1 MARVAPSE
9 RSRRELDEAL
19 EAVDEHVDPIETVG
33 RLGAW
38 LILQQALRTA
48 GSWAG
53 HGMSAAKSPWR
64 VQRHLLQPRI
74 GHPGAELG
82 RHRVIKARVVQR
94 QPQQVLPVDP
104 GPDRLSRL
112 PVGQLLRPLQDRHQR
127 QPRRRPARTAPDPER
142 GRELL
147 IGQPLAQPVPDL
159 DRQRPRALTRVLGG
173 RDLRIRL
180 RPGNSLHA
188 HDIPDPAAGTRGRND
203 RRPDHDRDDDP
214 DQASRS
220 ACRELTTGIVG
231 WRKTRENSLGNPS
244 R

>member
-9 RSRRELDEAL
+9 RFRRELDEAL
-19 EAVDEHVDPIETVG
+19 EAVDEHVDPIKTVG

-64 VQRHLLQPRI
+64 VQRHLLQPHI

-159 DRQRPRALTRVLGG
+159 NRQRPRALTGYLAAIAAAICGSG
-173 RDLRIRL
+173 SGQATACTHMTYPIL
-180 RPGNSLHA
+180 RPGRGEGTT
-188 HDIPDPAAGTRGRND
+188 AGQIMTATTTQTRQVGRRVVN
-203 RRPDHDRDDDP
+203 
-214 DQASRS
+214 
-220 ACRELTTGIVG
+220 
-231 WRKTRENSLGNPS
+231 
-244 R
+244 

>member
-9 RSRRELDEAL
+9 RFRRELDEAL

-82 RHRVIKARVVQR
+82 QYRMIKTRVVQG

-104 GPDRLSRL
+104 GPHRLSRL
-112 PVGQLLRPLQDRHQR
+112 PAGQLLRPRQDRHQR
-127 QPRRRPARTAPDPER
+127 QPRRRPATTARIPDAAANSLIRSHSPGRSRTCTASGR
-142 GRELL
+142 GRLPG
-147 IGQPLAQPVPDL
+147 IW
-159 DRQRPRALTRVLGG
+159 PRSA
-173 RDLRIRL
+173 
-180 RPGNSLHA
+180 
-188 HDIPDPAAGTRGRND
+188 DPAPARQQPART
-203 RRPDHDRDDDP
+203 
-214 DQASRS
+214 
-220 ACRELTTGIVG
+220 
-231 WRKTRENSLGNPS
+231 
-244 R
+244 